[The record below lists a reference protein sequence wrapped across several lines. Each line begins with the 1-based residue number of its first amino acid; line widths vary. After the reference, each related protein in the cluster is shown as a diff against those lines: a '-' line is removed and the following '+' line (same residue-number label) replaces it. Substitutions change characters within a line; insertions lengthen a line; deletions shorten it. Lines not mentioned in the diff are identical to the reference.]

1 MTTVSENRIRLAL
14 IGAGNHSRGNHAP
27 AMAQYAREH
36 PDQVELAAVCDLQR
50 QKAESFAKTFGFRA
64 VYTDYL
70 KMMEKERLDGC
81 VCVMPIELTASLAID
96 LMERNMPVT
105 VEKPMGDSLE
115 EIQEIV
121 KTAEK
126 TGTPN
131 MVSVNRRFDPL
142 IRRGLQ
148 WAEAQGPLR
157 YVRASILRHNR
168 REPTFVSGTAIHPI
182 DALRS
187 IGGEIAHYQAWVNEG
202 EPHWLHIVFTY
213 SSEAIASLDV
223 LPTDGSVEERYE
235 MFGDGFRVDVC
246 AGTNPH
252 PRLRCWKDD
261 DLVVDEHPPE
271 EQPPFVR
278 VGAYAEIE
286 EFVAAL
292 AEERAPWPSVAE
304 VYPSVEIAFKLD
316 PGKPES

>member
-1 MTTVSENRIRLAL
+1 MTAIPKKPIRLAL
-14 IGAGNHSRGNHAP
+14 IGAGGHSRGNHGVSLGYYS
-27 AMAQYAREH
+27 QQH
-36 PDQVELAAVCDLQR
+36 PDQLELVAVCDLQR
-50 QKAESFAKTFGFRA
+50 QRAESFAEAFGFKA

-70 KMMEKERLDGC
+70 KMIENETPDGC
-81 VCVMPIELTASLAID
+81 VCVMPIELTAALAIE
-96 LMERNMPVT
+96 LMERNLPVT
-105 VEKPMGDSLE
+105 VEKPMGNSLR

-121 KTAEK
+121 RTAEK

-148 WAEAQGPLR
+148 WAETQGPLR
-157 YVRASILRHNR
+157 YVRASILRQNR

-187 IGGEIAHYQAWVNEG
+187 IGGEITHYQAWVYEG

-213 SSEAIASLDV
+213 SSKAIASLDV

-235 MFGDGFRVDVC
+235 MFGDGFRVDVF

-252 PRLRCWKDD
+252 PGLRCWKDD

-271 EQPPFVR
+271 DQPSFVS

-286 EFVAAL
+286 EFAIAL
-292 AEERAPWPSVAE
+292 AEGRAPWPSVAE